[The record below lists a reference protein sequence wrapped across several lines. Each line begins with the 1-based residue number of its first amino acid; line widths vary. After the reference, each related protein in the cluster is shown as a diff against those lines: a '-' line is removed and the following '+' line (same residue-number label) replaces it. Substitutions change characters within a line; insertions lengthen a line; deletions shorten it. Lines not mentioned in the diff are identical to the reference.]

1 LNYLEREY
9 ILKEWKEWI
18 TSELAN
24 CERVKK
30 LYNSTYPAIEGYCE
44 DVEHEMSNLYETLL

>member
-1 LNYLEREY
+1 LEREY

-30 LYNSTYPAIEGYCE
+30 LYNSTYPTIEGYCE
-44 DVEHEMSNLYETLL
+44 DVEREMSNLYETLL